1 MTFFKVSL
9 SNLRRNPVRSILTGL
24 SLAVAAATLSAVMS
38 LDRGYS
44 TAVTDDLV
52 NNTGVHMYITKE
64 GCPIEA
70 ASVIA
75 QGGISPLYVEE
86 SVLGKVEKLPELAAI
101 MPFKLFALT
110 TNDGMR
116 TDIFM
121 GVTEAVQSIKPDF
134 IYADGGWFTSD
145 SSVILG
151 AEMARVENIGIGD
164 LMYSE
169 HFNKEFMVSG
179 ILERTYS
186 QDDGTFF
193 IPLETAQKLVNRE
206 GKLSAIALK
215 LKDVNTMDAM
225 RNRIRAMMPAGY
237 FVIGSKELSD
247 GILSFFGS
255 TRVMMFVMV
264 AVAFIIS
271 VFGIVNTML
280 MAVLERRK
288 EIAYLKCVGAG
299 KRDLLRLISMETLAI
314 AVLGSAVGTLFGVLL
329 SPVFGNVMSRFMAAY
344 MPSGSIAR
352 PDVGIALLAF
362 GVCTVIG
369 LGCSLYPALRA
380 ARVVPMEVLRNE

>member
-1 MTFFKVSL
+1 MTFYKVAI
-9 SNLRRNPVRSILTGL
+9 SNLRRNPVRTILTGL

-44 TAVTDDLV
+44 AAVTDDLV
-52 NNTGVHMYITKE
+52 KTTGVHMYITKE

-86 SVLGKVEKLPELAAI
+86 NVVRKIGKMPQLEAI

-110 TNDGMR
+110 TDDGMR

-121 GVTEAVQSIKPDF
+121 GVTKEVQTIKPDF
-134 IYADGGWFTSD
+134 RYESGGWFTND

-151 AEMARVENIGIGD
+151 AEMARVENLGIGE

-169 HFNKEFMVSG
+169 HFDKEFVVSG
-179 ILERTYS
+179 ILERNYS

-193 IPLETAQKLVNRE
+193 IPLQTAQKLVRRE
-206 GKLSAIALK
+206 GKLSAVALK
-215 LKDVNTMDAM
+215 LKDVNTMDVT
-225 RNRIRAMMPAGY
+225 RNQLRAMMPADY
-237 FVIGSKELSD
+237 YVIGSKELSD
-247 GILSFFGS
+247 GILQFFSS

-264 AVAFIIS
+264 AVAFVIS
-271 VFGIVNTML
+271 IFGIVNTML

-299 KRDLLRLISMETLAI
+299 KGDLLRLISLETLAI
-314 AVLGSAVGTLFGVLL
+314 AVLGSAAGTLGGVLL
-329 SPVFGNVMSRFMAAY
+329 SPAFGNVMRRFMAAY

-352 PDVGIALLAF
+352 PDIGIALLAF
-362 GVCTVIG
+362 GVCTIIG
-369 LGCSLYPALRA
+369 FGCSLYPALRA
-380 ARVVPMEVLRNE
+380 ARIVPMEVLRNE